1 MNAMKKMTLR
11 SLALLSVLLFLCVP
25 FAAADT
31 PDKGDLVKF
40 IPTKMT
46 VKSNQVIVEGYFV
59 NMNEDYTVK
68 DFREFEMSV
77 YDEGELLVSGDFGT
91 INSFS
96 IAPLRMKYQ
105 SFTFNGSHAMKIG
118 TYVADDGYYCKVSMR
133 FILYFI

>member
-1 MNAMKKMTLR
+1 MKNKTIRAL
-11 SLALLSVLLFLCVP
+11 SFLSALLLLCMP
-25 FAAADT
+25 FAMADT
-31 PDKGDLVKF
+31 PDRGDLVKF
-40 IPTKMT
+40 IPFKIT

-96 IAPLRMKYQ
+96 IAPLRIKYQ
-105 SFTFNGSHAMKIG
+105 SFTFNGSHGLKIG
-118 TYVADDGYYCKVSMR
+118 TYVADDGYYCKVTMR
-133 FILYFI
+133 FTTVKN